1 MENQRQL
8 TVGGGWESLRLD
20 SARYVVE
27 AGGREA
33 LYDLPQDPDA
43 YQDVAADA
51 AYGGTLA
58 RARHELLKRLL
69 VRKRSVPRV
78 WPY

>member
-1 MENQRQL
+1 MDNQQQL
-8 TVGGGWESLRLD
+8 TIGAGWKSLRLD

-33 LYDLPQDPDA
+33 LYDLSQDPDA

-69 VRKRSVPRV
+69 ERERPGPRV
-78 WPY
+78 WPD

>member
-1 MENQRQL
+1 MDNQRQL
-8 TVGGGWESLRLD
+8 TIGAGWKSLRLG

-33 LYDLPQDPDA
+33 LYDLSRDPDA
-43 YQDVAADA
+43 YQDVADDP

-69 VRKRSVPRV
+69 VRERPGPRV